1 MESFDIVKSNQLQQK
16 GKFTCVFHN
25 LLDLCENKRQNT
37 GKILCPRYGG
47 QFEMIRNIKDSG
59 RFEEILP
66 LSASLSIISFNVASS
81 LDTDLL
87 IMPTQVSVGT
97 LVSDQSLTVG
107 GVLRAGK
114 FFKETEHKKLLR
126 NKLHNF

>member
-1 MESFDIVKSNQLQQK
+1 
-16 GKFTCVFHN
+16 
-25 LLDLCENKRQNT
+25 
-37 GKILCPRYGG
+37 
-47 QFEMIRNIKDSG
+47 MIRNMKDSG
-59 RFEEILP
+59 GFEEILP

-87 IMPTQVSVGT
+87 IIPTQVSVGT

-114 FFKETEHKKLLR
+114 FFSETEHK
-126 NKLHNF
+126 

>member
-1 MESFDIVKSNQLQQK
+1 
-16 GKFTCVFHN
+16 
-25 LLDLCENKRQNT
+25 
-37 GKILCPRYGG
+37 
-47 QFEMIRNIKDSG
+47 MIRNIKDSG

-66 LSASLSIISFNVASS
+66 LSASFSIISFNVASS

-126 NKLHNF
+126 NKLHNLHLARL